1 MPIHQMHLNMFINLK
16 EQFPDQKISL
26 VFGCGGDRDQDKRSK
41 MGKIA
46 ESIADK
52 IYLTDDNPRSE
63 NPEKIRNE
71 IKKGIKNK
79 KIKKFQ

>member
-1 MPIHQMHLNMFINLK
+1 
-16 EQFPDQKISL
+16 
-26 VFGCGGDRDQDKRSK
+26 

-46 ESIADK
+46 SKYADN

-63 NPEKIRNE
+63 DPQKIRNE

-79 KIKKFQ
+79 NLNEIPERKKQFQNVLMHFVQVM